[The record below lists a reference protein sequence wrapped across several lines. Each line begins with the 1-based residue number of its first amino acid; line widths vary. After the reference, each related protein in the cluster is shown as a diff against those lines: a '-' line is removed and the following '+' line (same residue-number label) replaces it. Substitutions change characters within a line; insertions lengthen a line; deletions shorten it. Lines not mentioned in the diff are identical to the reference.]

1 MTTETTTVTIL
12 TLTTRTMTET
22 GVGGATRLAHPHRP
36 RAAIVRRI
44 AIAET
49 ATTTTT
55 KTTVG
60 IGTRAMTT
68 TIRAEGN
75 ALTRPPHRGEG
86 DPIPITE
93 TTIDVRLDLEMTET
107 VTRCPRDLPLPP
119 RVAIETVSDPKASLS
134 SKPPISPEIRSSS
147 TSASTKAVRT
157 TQPSSP
163 RTPIVPF
170 HYKPLGAKDYFVLYD
185 PETDKSKKGKEVLT
199 RYDGEGLDASHVTDP
214 RRTDTQS
221 IERRA
226 KALER
231 AKRPLR
237 RLHYLWDNNS
247 IGSAPSKAPSA
258 VLVTGFPS
266 QTTIQDLRKSFVLY
280 GRIEILDVKIDR
292 RTGGNLGMCWI
303 KYVDDCPMTDAE
315 EMVKKQYQ
323 ANLKA
328 GKAQN
333 GNTAALNAVEKGNG
347 SQVGMRMLLDGSRI
361 KVEIDKDG
369 SKCRAAYDAELQLR
383 YPAAAAPTSSSKR
396 AGGTPLDSKTRP
408 SSSTSTPRA
417 VNAKGLPPPSD
428 APPPPP
434 PPVLPV
440 NHPAL
445 PPKPS
450 VWSSAQP
457 RTNGVAA
464 VSPSRPGPVRSMN
477 PIPRA
482 QQRGRF
488 SSYSVQD
495 VIEQAKKR
503 MKQNQA
509 KGLRRDEENE
519 DDDEDDRLDV
529 VYSPVKSGRESG
541 FLQSGEG
548 RQIPLAFL
556 ATERMLQEALATNG
570 HAYLSIDKKRFA
582 VARRLH
588 RRAEMNSRELEAMF
602 DRFGLDR
609 TFSSQDAWYITFTS
623 SSGAKRAHDFGQGR
637 TFIAGP
643 LDLKLHDAVTSSAT
657 SPSRSKAVSAL
668 ASLPPS
674 STTAPV
680 IPSKPKKTSWTDAE
694 LLEEARHIVVQDLL
708 EAFQKDLKS
717 RIVMPKIVE
726 HVANWESTAV
736 ALATSAPPSPV
747 KPKEEASLPEASSLR
762 SILPTAIP
770 TTASVTT
777 SALKTLPS
785 FSRRVKAP
793 AKEVKRNATAPARR
807 VSRRASSRADSASP
821 SVSASEMTSPDSEDE
836 QLPIVSPSKHSK
848 PKNDRSKRT
857 GSASEAEGSQREEV
871 GKPSP
876 TKKKAL
882 AMLRTKGKH
891 SASSKGKSETQFD
904 YTSSEE
910 DADDEEAKR
919 PLSTADIV
927 TPVLDA
933 AAPIVQ
939 DVDIDAASTR
949 SASPELGN
957 RAHSNLTKHGKLL
970 SPELH
975 GPPNSRGT
983 PAKNRLA
990 LQKSQGASGRTSS
1003 KFSGARNALYEA
1015 ISSTL
1020 MTYTRLPSDF
1030 TDDSVSVNFERV
1042 RYEADGRPIEG
1053 AGSRPPLPKNAKPEL
1068 YSSAYLNPIPTAAQ
1082 LALWKKAK
1090 ADRKHARAER
1100 RAEKVWHVRR
1110 AAERRI
1116 PLDPWK
1122 DGLAADE
1129 EDLYYVKMAIER
1141 VRAGAAMHPTPPT
1154 SEDEGEGEGTAVNQ
1168 KPVSVRKTHTTGAAK
1183 TEGYY
1188 QVSVAEKMANR
1199 PAYTGSKTKVAATD
1213 GVVAPTLASGH
1224 SVSRSARANVR
1235 GLVRGMELH
1244 KKVTETDTD
1253 VLKFNQLRTRKKQL
1267 TFSRSGIE
1275 GYGLFALEHIPAGE
1289 MVIEYVGE
1297 LIRQQVA
1304 DRREKAYERQGIGS
1318 SYLFRVDD
1326 DLVVDAT
1333 KKGNLGLEAD
1343 VRFIC
1348 SPLHS
1353 RLINHCCAPNC
1364 TAKIITINSVKKIVI
1379 YAKTDIEPGEEV
1391 TYDYHFPHEEV
1402 KIPCLCGHPL
1412 CRKYLN

>member
-1 MTTETTTVTIL
+1 MIATAAEGVTRRAHPHRHPRVATTRRTAIAETETVTETETTT
-12 TLTTRTMTET
+12 
-22 GVGGATRLAHPHRP
+22 
-36 RAAIVRRI
+36 
-44 AIAET
+44 
-49 ATTTTT
+49 TTTTT
-55 KTTVG
+55 TTTVG
-60 IGTRAMTT
+60 IVTREMMITT
-68 TIRAEGN
+68 QVEGSVP
-75 ALTRPPHRGEG
+75 TRPRGEG
-86 DPIPITE
+86 DPIPITD
-93 TTIDVRLDLEMTET
+93 TTIDDRPVPEMTET
-107 VTRCPRDLPLPP
+107 TPV
-119 RVAIETVSDPKASLS
+119 
-134 SKPPISPEIRSSS
+134 SPEKRASS
-147 TSASTKAVRT
+147 TALAKPVRT

-163 RTPIVPF
+163 RKPIVPF

-199 RYDGEGLDASHVTDP
+199 RYDGEGIDASHVTDP
-214 RRTDTQS
+214 RREDTES

-247 IGSAPSKAPSA
+247 IGSAPSRAPSA

-280 GRIEILDVKIDR
+280 GRIETLDVKIDR

-315 EMVKKQYQ
+315 EKVKKQYQ

-333 GNTAALNAVEKGNG
+333 GNASAVNAVEKGNG

-361 KVEIDKDG
+361 KVVIDKDG
-369 SKCRAAYDAELQLR
+369 SKCRAAYDAELKLR
-383 YPAAAAPTSSSKR
+383 YPAAAAPTSSSAR
-396 AGGTPLDSKTRP
+396 AGGTALDAKTRP

-417 VNAKGLPPPSD
+417 ANANALPPSSD

-434 PPVLPV
+434 PPPMLPI

-445 PPKPS
+445 PPKAS
-450 VWSSAQP
+450 AWSFAQP
-457 RTNGVAA
+457 RTNGAA
-464 VSPSRPGPVRSMN
+464 PVLPSRPGPARSMN
-477 PIPRA
+477 PISPA

-509 KGLRRDEENE
+509 KGLRRDGD
-519 DDDEDDRLDV
+519 DDDEEKDDRLDV
-529 VYSPVKSGRESG
+529 VYSPVKSSRASG
-541 FLQSGEG
+541 LLQSRDA
-548 RQIPLAFL
+548 RQTPLTFM
-556 ATERMLQEALATNG
+556 ATERQLQEALAANG
-570 HAYLSIDKKRFA
+570 HAFVSIDKKKFA
-582 VARRLH
+582 AARRLH
-588 RRAEMNSRELEAMF
+588 RGAEMNARELEGVF

-609 TFSSQDAWYITFTS
+609 TLSTQDAWFVTFTS
-623 SSGAKRAHDFGQGR
+623 MTGAKRAHDHGQGR
-637 TFIAGP
+637 IFIAGP
-643 LDLKLHDAVTSSAT
+643 LDLKLHDAVTSNAT
-657 SPSRSKAVSAL
+657 SPSRPKTSSAL
-668 ASLPPS
+668 ASVPS
-674 STTAPV
+674 NAHATLA
-680 IPSKPKKTSWTDAE
+680 KPKKTSWSDAE
-694 LLEEARHIVVQDLL
+694 LLQEARDIVVQDLL

-726 HVANWESTAV
+726 HVASWESTTV
-736 ALATSAPPSPV
+736 VHATSAPSTPV

-762 SILPTAIP
+762 SIVPTAIP

-785 FSRRVKAP
+785 FSRRVKPPPEEAKRTAAAP
-793 AKEVKRNATAPARR
+793 AGR
-807 VSRRASSRADSASP
+807 VFRGASSRASSDSP
-821 SVSASEMTSPDSEDE
+821 SASASESDSES
-836 QLPIVSPSKHSK
+836 VHASVNSPSKHSK
-848 PKNDRSKRT
+848 SKTLRPKPTDSD
-857 GSASEAEGSQREEV
+857 SDADDSQREEIANS
-871 GKPSP
+871 SP

-882 AMLRTKGKH
+882 AMPRTKGKVP
-891 SASSKGKSETQFD
+891 AAYKAKRTQFD
-904 YTSSEE
+904 YTSSEDE
-910 DADDEEAKR
+910 AEDEEAKQR
-919 PLSTADIV
+919 LSTADIV
-927 TPVLDA
+927 TPALDA
-933 AAPIVQ
+933 AVPVVQ
-939 DVDIDAASTR
+939 DVDVDAASTR
-949 SASPELGN
+949 NGSPELGN
-957 RAHSNLTKHGKLL
+957 REFR

-975 GPPNSRGT
+975 APPNSRG
-983 PAKNRLA
+983 PSAQNRLA
-990 LQKSQGASGRTSS
+990 RRGHQDTSSQTSS
-1003 KFSGARNALYEA
+1003 KFAGARETLYAALSSALESLRP
-1015 ISSTL
+1015 IS
-1020 MTYTRLPSDF
+1020 SDF
-1030 TDDSVSVNFERV
+1030 TEKCVSANFERI
-1042 RYEADGRPIEG
+1042 RHAANGKPI
-1053 AGSRPPLPKNAKPEL
+1053 ASWSKSSKPEL
-1068 YSSAYLNPIPTAAQ
+1068 YSSAYLNPIPTPVQ

-1090 ADRKHARAER
+1090 ADRKHARSER

-1110 AAERRI
+1110 AAERLI
-1116 PLDPWK
+1116 PLDPWQ

-1154 SEDEGEGEGTAVNQ
+1154 SEDEGEGEGAAIKE
-1168 KPVSVRKTHTTGAAK
+1168 KPIPVRKVHTTGAAK

-1213 GVVAPTLASGH
+1213 GVVAPTLTSGH

-1333 KKGNLGLEAD
+1333 KKGNLG
-1343 VRFIC
+1343 
-1348 SPLHS
+1348 